1 MMSRTRD
8 LTLPLALAAL
18 ALLAMAAAL
27 LAMGRLPICACGYV
41 KFWHGDRLTGPENS
55 QHLFDWYSFTH
66 ILHGI
71 GFYWLAWLF
80 ARRAPLAWR
89 FAAAVALEA
98 GWEVFENS
106 AMIIERHRAVTVS
119 HDYYGDTVVNS
130 VGDVLAMA
138 AGFVLAARLP
148 VAATIVLGLAIDAL
162 LTAMIRDGFFLNVLM
177 LVWPLDAVRAWQ
189 AGG

>member
-1 MMSRTRD
+1 MGSRTRD

-18 ALLAMAAAL
+18 AGLAMAAAL

-41 KFWHGDRLTGPENS
+41 KVWHGDRLMGPENS
-55 QHLFDWYSFTH
+55 QHLLDWYSATH

-71 GFYWLAWLF
+71 GFYWLAWLV
-80 ARRAPLAWR
+80 APRAPLAWR
-89 FAAAVALEA
+89 FAGAVGLEA
-98 GWEVFENS
+98 AWEVFENS
-106 AMIIERHRAVTVS
+106 AMIIDRYRAVTIS
-119 HDYYGDTVVNS
+119 FDYYGDAVVNS

-148 VAATIVLGLAIDAL
+148 VAATVLVGLAIDAAVTL
-162 LTAMIRDGFFLNVLM
+162 MIRDGFFLNMLM